1 MAVIQVE
8 EIGVDGVEIRST
20 GGGASA
26 LPLTLDLTVDL
37 PGRVFVRG
45 RGLESEWRGRLQVTG
60 PASDPRLVGELE
72 VRRGF
77 VDFLDRRLELRE
89 GVISFGGERPPNPT
103 IRVEATTN
111 VTDLTVV
118 LRIEGQ
124 ALEPTLTL
132 DSEPPLPQD
141 EILARLLFQRETSQM
156 TPAQAAQLA
165 LAVNRLRGGGRGLDV
180 LGRARA
186 LLGVDTL
193 DFSGGET
200 MGQSTLRA
208 GKYLNDDVFIELE
221 QGAAAE
227 TGRARVEVEIMPNVS
242 VQADTGANAQSG
254 VGIQWRYDF

>member
-1 MAVIQVE
+1 VAVIAVE
-8 EIGVDGVEIRST
+8 EVGVDGTEISST
-20 GGGASA
+20 SGKASA

-45 RGLESEWRGRLQVTG
+45 RGLESEWQGRLQVTG
-60 PASDPRLVGELE
+60 TVSDPRLVGELQ
-72 VRRGF
+72 VRRGYI
-77 VDFLDRRLELRE
+77 DFLDRRLELRE
-89 GVISFGGERPPNPT
+89 GVISFGGETPPDPT
-103 IRVEATTN
+103 MRVEATTD
-111 VTDLTVV
+111 VADLTAV
-118 LRIEGQ
+118 LRIEGR
-124 ALEPTLTL
+124 AREPTLTL

-165 LAVNRLRGGGRGLDV
+165 LAVNRLRGGGGFDV

-200 MGQSTLRA
+200 MEQSTLRA
-208 GKYLNDDVFIELE
+208 GRYLNDDVYLELE
-221 QGAAAE
+221 QGAVGG
-227 TGRARVEVEIMPNVS
+227 TSRARVEVEILPNVS
-242 VQADTGANAQSG
+242 LQADTGADAQSG